1 LDLQSRDVAASRAQS
16 CAFGAQ
22 SPQFDITAQTRQLLP
37 LLLLLVGAWTVAG

>member
-37 LLLLLVGAWTVAG
+37 PLLLLVGAWTVAG